1 MTPQYHVSQSTYHRC
16 PKQVMK
22 LSQHWAL
29 AYTEQEAPEGCR
41 ARPSGHGNIR
51 FHIGQG
57 VTTKPLS
64 YYIRLSLLPH
74 FPLFTAV
81 QPVTS
86 SGEQSASLLPW
97 PAIMAQYL
105 NSLLLLASMTLVQQF
120 ENLPNAADWEKW
132 IAQKKKKDQPYQV
145 GNVKNDHA
153 LVFMERKKR
162 LNNDHM
168 ITIKMIM

>member
-1 MTPQYHVSQSTYHRC
+1 M
-16 PKQVMK
+16 
-22 LSQHWAL
+22 
-29 AYTEQEAPEGCR
+29 
-41 ARPSGHGNIR
+41 
-51 FHIGQG
+51 
-57 VTTKPLS
+57 
-64 YYIRLSLLPH
+64 
-74 FPLFTAV
+74 
-81 QPVTS
+81 TS

-162 LNNDHM
+162 LNNDNEYDND
-168 ITIKMIM
+168 